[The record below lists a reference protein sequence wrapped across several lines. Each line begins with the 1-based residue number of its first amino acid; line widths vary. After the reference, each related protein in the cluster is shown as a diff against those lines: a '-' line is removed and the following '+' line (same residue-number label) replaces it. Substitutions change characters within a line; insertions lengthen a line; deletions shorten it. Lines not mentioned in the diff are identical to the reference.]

1 MFLLISFWKDM
12 HKKSNDRHKIDT
24 NHETVLYWTIQF
36 VGEGDPFLDMQ
47 R

>member
-1 MFLLISFWKDM
+1 M

-36 VGEGDPFLDMQ
+36 VGEGDPFLNMQ
-47 R
+47 RWGMKFACFTR